1 MKKYLKHILTLGL
14 IGLLIFSGISIGVP
28 QKAYA
33 TGLPVFDAGNFVQ
46 TTITAVASPITA
58 AATYYQQLKSS
69 VFDAIATAIAKQL
82 LMQITMSVVKW
93 INSGFKGS
101 PSFVQ
106 NPSQFFESIGD
117 QVAGNFLASSSDLAA
132 NLCSPFSVNVRVAL
146 ALQVAGPGTSAG
158 GGNSPYS
165 CSLSTM
171 INNATKAVKGASI
184 NGFTAGDFRQG
195 GWPAFL
201 ALTTVPSNNP
211 NGAYLQA
218 QAALSVKTAN
228 QQAQKKTQL
237 SQGQGFQS
245 FTTCKA
251 DPNAKKNANNPN
263 NDNSGQVCT
272 VQTPGNTISSA
283 LNKNL
288 GIPQDNLL
296 LANDMNA
303 IINALFSNLITQ
315 VLGKG
320 LTSVS
325 QPGVNGKSYLDQ
337 ISDSASTQLQ
347 TLQNTIMS
355 SLTPD
360 MQDEITIA
368 QNADTALA
376 VATAARTTLTSA
388 EACYT
393 EIATATSSIPY
404 PAAIAYVQSQANQ
417 IQQILATTTAPIL
430 ATDIANLTTADN
442 NANANLQSFNSLSAG
457 VSSAQDVNDL
467 STTSEEL
474 QSLSESGNLPT
485 AVDVLN
491 STNNLK
497 SIESSIAPIQA
508 DANSRL
514 SACESFNPATY
525 ETGLGGTTSN
535 L

>member
-1 MKKYLKHILTLGL
+1 MKKSFKNVVIPAL
-14 IGLLIFSGISIGVP
+14 IGLIVFISAGIIEP
-28 QKAYA
+28 PKAHA
-33 TGLPVFDAGNFVQ
+33 QEVVSDFLTEVESTVS
-46 TTITAVASPITA
+46 AVAAPITS

-93 INSGFKGS
+93 INTGFKGS

-117 QVAGNFLASSSDLAA
+117 QVAGNFLASSSDIAA
-132 NLCSPFSVNVRVAL
+132 SLCSPFNIDVRAAL
-146 ALQVAGPGTSAG
+146 SLQISGGIGVSGAGS
-158 GGNSPYS
+158 SPYS

-171 INNATKAVKGASI
+171 INNTKNAVKGASI

-218 QAALSVKTAN
+218 QAALSVKIAN
-228 QQAQKKTQL
+228 QQAIKKTQL
-237 SQGQGFQS
+237 AQGNGFQS

-251 DPNAKKNANNPN
+251 DPNAKANANNPN

-303 IINALFSNLITQ
+303 IINALFSQLVVQ
-315 VLGKG
+315 VLGNG

-325 QPGVNGKSYLDQ
+325 QPGPSGQSYLDQ
-337 ISDSASTQLQ
+337 IASSATTQLQ
-347 TLQNTIMS
+347 QLQTTIMS

-360 MQDEITIA
+360 INNETTIA

-376 VATAARTTLTSA
+376 VATTAQTTLTSA
-388 EACYT
+388 GTCWYT
-393 EIATATSSIPY
+393 IASTTSSTLY
-404 PAAIAYVQSQANQ
+404 PAAIAYAQSQANQ
-417 IQQILATTTAPIL
+417 IQQILATTTAPTL

-442 NANANLQSFNSLSAG
+442 NANADLQSFNSLSTA

-474 QSLSESGNLPT
+474 QGLSESGNLPS

-491 STNNLK
+491 STNNLTATK
-497 SIESSIAPIQA
+497 SQIAPIQA